1 MMTACRRADLAFT
14 RSQCSKEY
22 TLNDMAT
29 DMIDVAVV
37 LEGMGNDCT
46 HGDEGDGRVEEKCGG
61 S

>member
-1 MMTACRRADLAFT
+1 
-14 RSQCSKEY
+14 
-22 TLNDMAT
+22 MAT